1 MATHSGRDSS
11 GLSWT
16 FGKRTNTP
24 LLALPVP
31 GASSRHCSFN
41 EKSSYCRPGNQSMPM
56 PSTVVELV
64 IVPSALSPNFPPP
77 TCCHFANE
85 SAVPSKSFLYPS
97 SWPGLPMP
105 DCLAAR

>member
-1 MATHSGRDSS
+1 
-11 GLSWT
+11 
-16 FGKRTNTP
+16 
-24 LLALPVP
+24 
-31 GASSRHCSFN
+31 
-41 EKSSYCRPGNQSMPM
+41 M

-64 IVPSALSPNFPPP
+64 IEPSALSPNFPPP
-77 TCCHFANE
+77 TCCHLANE

>member
-24 LLALPVP
+24 PLALPVP
-31 GASSRHCSFN
+31 GASSRHCNFS
-41 EKSSYCRPGNQSMPM
+41 EKLSYFRPGNQSIPI

-64 IVPSALSPNFPPP
+64 IEPSALSPNLPPP
-77 TCCHFANE
+77 TCCHLA
-85 SAVPSKSFLYPS
+85 SDAAVPSKSFL
-97 SWPGLPMP
+97 
-105 DCLAAR
+105 